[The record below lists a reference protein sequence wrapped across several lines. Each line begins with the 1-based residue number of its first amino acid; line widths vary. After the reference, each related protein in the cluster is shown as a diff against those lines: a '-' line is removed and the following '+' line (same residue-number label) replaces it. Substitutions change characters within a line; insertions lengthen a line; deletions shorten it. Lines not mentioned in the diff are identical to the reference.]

1 MYIFYLTSLCLI
13 GYAIVKCS
21 KKNKKKVN
29 KFDYKEKFTFMIH
42 DIKFY
47 KDKKYID
54 KIQYNNNNNNKEKT
68 IELNV
73 NFLYD
78 YYIVNYEYNNKLF
91 KYYSDNNF
99 LTIPIYSEK
108 QIKKYVY
115 VNNIKEASLIIKKE
129 NEKDIKYD
137 IKRDLVPFLG
147 PNYNFYKDLD
157 IKLNTFDILKYISIY
172 NFEIKNI
179 IDTVDTVDKEHII
192 IKLKD
197 NFGIEHENNSEY
209 LFWNPN
215 LKL

>member
-1 MYIFYLTSLCLI
+1 MYIFYLTSLCLV

-21 KKNKKKVN
+21 TKNKKKVN
-29 KFDYKEKFTFMIH
+29 KFDHKEKFSFMIH

-47 KDKKYID
+47 KDNQYVD

-91 KYYSDNNF
+91 KFYSKNSF
-99 LTIPIYSEK
+99 LTIPIYSEE

-115 VNNIKEASLIIKKE
+115 VNNIKEASLVIKKE
-129 NEKDIKYD
+129 VEIEYD
-137 IKRDLVPFLG
+137 IKRDLIPFLG

-179 IDTVDTVDKEHII
+179 IETINKDNII

-197 NFGIEHENNSEY
+197 NFGIEYKNNDEY